1 MSTFMTAISDGF
13 PVFGQALLNA
23 FILLATS
30 CVLSTI
36 LGALLCVVD
45 ICAHRSVG
53 LLVRTYSWLAQTTP
67 PLILLFLA
75 FYGSTMMGRAIS
87 PMTAAIIAFVFFATA
102 YYFEIFRASYE
113 GVPRG
118 QFEAARAL
126 GIPPLPFATGVVVP
140 QVIRIA
146 AGPFVG
152 RTTVLFKETSLAS
165 AISVSEI
172 MSTASAYIYSGASPL
187 LMVAIAGGI
196 YAVINIALI
205 ALEKQLT
212 RKAAAA

>member
-1 MSTFMTAISDGF
+1 MTAIAEGF
-13 PVFGQALLNA
+13 PVFRQALFNA

-30 CVLSTI
+30 CVISTA
-36 LGALLCVVD
+36 LGALLCVLD
-45 ICAHRSVG
+45 ICAHKSVG

-75 FYGSTMMGRAIS
+75 FYGSTIMGHAIS
-87 PMTAAIIAFVFFATA
+87 PMTAAVIAFVFFATA

-118 QFEAARAL
+118 QFEAAKAL
-126 GIPPLPFATGVVVP
+126 GIPPFHFVRGVVVP

-172 MSTASAYIYSGASPL
+172 MSMASAYIYAGASPL
-187 LMVAIAGGI
+187 LMVTVAGGI

-205 ALEKQLT
+205 SLEKHLT

>member
-1 MSTFMTAISDGF
+1 MSAFTTAVADGF

-36 LGALLCVVD
+36 LGALLCAID

-53 LLVRTYSWLAQTTP
+53 ILVRIYSWLAQTTP

-75 FYGSTMMGRAIS
+75 FYGSTMMGHAIS
-87 PMTAAIIAFVFFATA
+87 PMMAAIIAFVFFATS

-126 GIPPLPFATGVVVP
+126 GIPPWPFATGVVVP
-140 QVIRIA
+140 QIIRIA

-172 MSTASAYIYSGASPL
+172 MGTASAYIYSGASPL

-205 ALEKQLT
+205 ALEKHLT
-212 RKAAAA
+212 RKAAA

>member
-1 MSTFMTAISDGF
+1 MTDAWIAVADAL
-13 PVFGQALLNA
+13 PVFAKATGNAL
-23 FILLATS
+23 FLLAVS
-30 CVLSTI
+30 CVVSTV
-36 LGALLCVVD
+36 LGTALAVLD
-45 ICAHRSVG
+45 IAG
-53 LLVRTYSWLAQTTP
+53 PKLLRPVIRAYSWLAQTTP

-75 FYGSTMMGRAIS
+75 FYGSTALGWLVS
-87 PMTAAIIAFVFFATA
+87 PMTAAVAAFVFFATA
-102 YYFEIFRASYE
+102 YYFEIFRASYD

-126 GIPPLPFATGVVVP
+126 GVPPLPFATGIVAP

-172 MSTASAYIYSGASPL
+172 MSASGAYIYSGASPL
-187 LMVAIAGGI
+187 LMIAVAGGI
-196 YAVINIALI
+196 YAFINIALI
-205 ALEKQLT
+205 GLEKRLT
-212 RKAAAA
+212 KRAFVR